1 MTTQNTDK
9 EAEDECTLD
18 IDNQKCKPTAYLRIL
33 GVNIDVQLSFTQ
45 HISHIC
51 KKASRKIGVL
61 IRLRNLISYKTKLQL
76 YLTAILPHLTYC
88 QTVLHFCKQSKRRK
102 LERLQERALRAIYN
116 CGTDT
121 CKDLLCSTN
130 FTSLYNRR
138 LREIVILMYKV
149 RNGLAPDYIGEH
161 FNFANEGYSL
171 RNADFDIP
179 RYQTIRYVKHSISYL
194 GPYLWSRLSTSDRQ
208 RPSLDNFSW
217 NIRKKDSIYFIKGTY
232 ANCNLSMN

>member
-1 MTTQNTDK
+1 M
-9 EAEDECTLD
+9 
-18 IDNQKCKPTAYLRIL
+18 
-33 GVNIDVQLSFTQ
+33 
-45 HISHIC
+45 
-51 KKASRKIGVL
+51 L

-217 NIRKKDSIYFIKGTY
+217 NIRKKDTIYFIKGTY